1 MNLSQLTQV
10 ATEAAIAAGQVI
22 QKAIGEEVPV
32 EEKQGGESYA
42 SQVVTAVD
50 KAAEAVILSHL
61 LPTCEAFGL
70 ALLSEET
77 EDDGS
82 RFEKNFFWCI
92 DPMDGTLPFIR
103 KQPGF
108 SVSIAL
114 VAKDGTPHIGVVV
127 DPSTN
132 TLYHAIRGEGAWK
145 NNTPWAIQNTNDHL
159 TYVTDR
165 PLKDTPRAAEIQQFL
180 QQQVEKSGLSGVQ
193 EISGGG
199 AVLNAIRV
207 LENGPACMLKF
218 PKKEQG
224 GGSIWDFAA
233 TACIFQE
240 ADRPATSFNGNPL
253 DLNRQGST
261 FLNHEGVLYLNL

>member
-50 KAAEAVILSHL
+50 KAAEATILSYL

-261 FLNHEGVLYLNL
+261 FMNHEGVLYLNL

>member
-1 MNLSQLTQV
+1 MKLSQLTQV
-10 ATEAAIAAGQVI
+10 AAEAALAAGQVI

-261 FLNHEGVLYLNL
+261 FMNHEGVLYLNL

>member
-1 MNLSQLTQV
+1 MNFSLLSQT
-10 ATEAAIAAGQVI
+10 ATKAALAAGQAI
-22 QKAIGEEVPV
+22 QKAMGKEVPV
-32 EEKQGGESYA
+32 QQKQAGESYA
-42 SQVVTAVD
+42 SQVVTEVD
-50 KAAEAVILSHL
+50 NAAEAVILSHL

-82 RFEKNFFWCI
+82 RFEKDFFWCV

-114 VAKDGTPHIGVVV
+114 VGKDGTPHIGVVV

-145 NNTPWAIQNTNDHL
+145 NSTPWAIQNTNDHL

-165 PLKDTPRAAEIQQFL
+165 PLQDTPRAAEIRQFL
-180 QQQVEKSGLSGVQ
+180 QQQVEQSGLSGVQ

-218 PKKEQG
+218 PKKEKG
-224 GGSIWDFAA
+224 GGSTWDFAA
-233 TACIFQE
+233 TACIFQ
-240 ADRPATSFNGNPL
+240 AVGRPATNFDGGPL
-253 DLNRQGST
+253 DLNRRDGT
-261 FLNHEGVLYLNL
+261 FMNHEGVLYLNT

>member
-50 KAAEAVILSHL
+50 KAAEATILSCL

-82 RFEKNFFWCI
+82 RFEKDFFWCV

-114 VAKDGTPHIGVVV
+114 VGKDGTPHIGVVV

-233 TACIFQE
+233 TACIFQ
-240 ADRPATSFNGNPL
+240 AMGRPATNVDGGPL
-253 DLNRQGST
+253 DLNRRDST
-261 FLNHEGVLYLNL
+261 FMNHEGVLYLNT